1 MAVYSKP
8 SSAVGLYFARKIAVA
23 SSLPLESS
31 LLQLA
36 LTFPFNVLLA
46 MTVVLIVGTIRMFT
60 RKPTRINHSMV
71 DVERITAQE
80 AEEEASILARGANLK
95 NPMQIVEKEMPRSFK
110 GSKEA
115 VIELYTWFYRFAQG
129 RLGGIG
135 DNMTPRELMSVVSG
149 RIPSQGAIPLEYL
162 VTSFEI
168 TNYSKIKPTREM
180 QSKCLNSVEVLKD
193 LIEGGD
199 SRMSEDDKEVDKFS
213 SDMNTPICDTEVLN
227 IT

>member
-71 DVERITAQE
+71 DVERITAHE
-80 AEEEASILARGANLK
+80 AEEEASILAPANLK
-95 NPMQIVEKEMPRSFK
+95 DPMQIVEKEMPRSFK

-180 QSKCLNSVEVLKD
+180 QSKCLDSVEVLKD

-199 SRMSEDDKEVDKFS
+199 SRMRDDDKEVDEPS
-213 SDMNTPICDTEVLN
+213 SELVKHKVQLHGV
-227 IT
+227 